1 MVATGADTRALEE
14 LRQLLEG
21 DPRVVVD
28 PDLMA
33 AWSRDQSPIA
43 PDAAPLAVVRARSV
57 DDVVAALQWAQ
68 RHGVAVVT
76 RGAGTGLTGGAN
88 ALAGCLVLSVA
99 EMDRIVSIDPAR
111 RLATVQPGVIN
122 GALDRAAAAHGLRY
136 APDPGSRA
144 TCTIGGN
151 IATNAGGMACCKYG
165 VTADHVAALTVVLA
179 DGEVVRLGGAT
190 RKNVAGLDLLRLMI
204 GSEGTL
210 GVIVEASVRLLPAVT
225 AASTV
230 AASFASLGAAMEA
243 VVEIGGRLTPAAVE
257 LMDRTTV
264 AAVEQMAGM
273 GLDTSAEALLLVV
286 CDGSSAAAE
295 AEQVERI
302 ARGHGAGEVYRTD
315 DLAEGEEFMA
325 ARRLAL
331 PALERQGSILLD
343 DVGVPPDALPAMVV
357 AIEQIAVDEHV
368 TIGTFGHA
376 ADGNLHPTIVFDAT
390 DPDQRRRAETAF
402 ERILHTALAH
412 GGTITGEHGV
422 GALKL
427 PFLAHQVGRREL
439 DLMRKVRAVF
449 DPEGRLNPGR
459 GC

>member
-1 MVATGADTRALEE
+1 MAALPDASGHDALEE
-14 LRQLLEG
+14 LHQLLEG
-21 DPRVVVD
+21 VIADPA
-28 PDLMA
+28 LMG

-57 DDVVAALQWAQ
+57 DDVVAALRWAQ

-99 EMDRIVSIDPAR
+99 GMDRIVAIDAAR
-111 RLATVQPGVIN
+111 RLATVQPGVVN
-122 GALDRAAAAHGLRY
+122 ADLDRAAAEHGLRY
-136 APDPGSRA
+136 APDPGSRD

-179 DGEVVRLGGAT
+179 DGEVVRLGAAT
-190 RKNVAGLDLLRLMI
+190 RKNVAGLDLLRLVI

-210 GVIVEASVRLLPAVT
+210 GVIVEADVWLLPAAT
-225 AASTV
+225 TASTV
-230 AASFASLGAAMEA
+230 AASFASLGAAMGA
-243 VVEIGGRLTPAAVE
+243 VVEIGGRLTPSAVE

-264 AAVEQMAGM
+264 AAVEQVAGM
-273 GLDTSAEALLLVV
+273 GLDTEAEALLLVV
-286 CDGSSAAAE
+286 CDGPSAAVE

-302 ARGHGAGEVYRTD
+302 ARTHGAGEVYRTD
-315 DLAEGEEFMA
+315 DRAEGEEFMA

-343 DVGVPPDALPAMVV
+343 DVGVPLDALPAMVA
-357 AIEQIAVDEHV
+357 AIEQISADEQV

-376 ADGNLHPTIVFDAT
+376 ADGNLHPTVVFDAT
-390 DPDQRRRAETAF
+390 DPDQRARAESAF
-402 ERILHTALAH
+402 ARILDAALAH

-427 PFLAHQVGRREL
+427 PFLERQVGAREL
-439 DLMRKVRAVF
+439 DLMRQVRAVF

-459 GC
+459 GV

>member
-1 MVATGADTRALEE
+1 MAALPDAPGHDALEE
-14 LRQLLEG
+14 LQQLLEG
-21 DPRVVVD
+21 VVADPA
-28 PDLMA
+28 LMG

-57 DDVVAALQWAQ
+57 DDVVTALRWAQ

-99 EMDRIVSIDPAR
+99 GMDRIVAIDAAR
-111 RLATVQPGVIN
+111 RLATVQPGVVN
-122 GALDRAAAAHGLRY
+122 ADLDRAAAEHGLRY
-136 APDPGSRA
+136 APDPGSRD

-179 DGEVVRLGGAT
+179 DGEVVRLGAAT

-210 GVIVEASVRLLPAVT
+210 GVIVEADVWLLPAVAT
-225 AASTV
+225 ASTV

-243 VVEIGGRLTPAAVE
+243 VVEIGGRLTPSAVE

-273 GLDTSAEALLLVV
+273 GLDTEAEALLLVV
-286 CDGSSAAAE
+286 CDGPSAAVE
-295 AEQVERI
+295 AEQVERT
-302 ARGHGAGEVYRTD
+302 ARTHGAGEVYRTD
-315 DLAEGEEFMA
+315 DRAEGEEFLA

-343 DVGVPPDALPAMVV
+343 DVGVPLDALPAMVG
-357 AIEQIAVDEHV
+357 AIEQIAADEQV

-376 ADGNLHPTIVFDAT
+376 ADGNLHPTVVFDAT
-390 DPDQRRRAETAF
+390 DPDQRARAESAF
-402 ERILHTALAH
+402 ARILDAALAH

-427 PFLAHQVGRREL
+427 PFLERQVGAREL
-439 DLMRKVRAVF
+439 DLMRQVRAVF

-459 GC
+459 GV